1 MASGKDRKFFY
12 GYVIAAACFGIQA
25 VGIGTHIAFG
35 VFFKPLIAEFGWT
48 RAAIS
53 GAQSLALF
61 LAGFLGIFIG
71 RLNDRF
77 GPRRIMAVTG
87 IFFGLGLMLM
97 SGLESIWQLYLF
109 YGIVFGIGLSSID
122 VISLSTAARWFRRR
136 RGAMTGIVKVGTGAG
151 QLVIPMTA
159 SLLIVNYGW
168 SATYLIIGA
177 LGFIFIEAIS
187 QLLRRDPAQM
197 GLLPD
202 GDSEPITVEEGT
214 GEGGFSVREA
224 LHTRQFWMICATNL
238 LILFCLTSIM
248 VHIVPHAQ
256 DIGISATAAAGI
268 LATIGGASMVGRFVT
283 GIAIDQ
289 IGNRRTMI
297 ACVALLIAAFLWLQ
311 TAGELW
317 MLYLFA
323 LIYSFA
329 HGGVFTVFS
338 PIIAE
343 FFGIRAHGILFGISM
358 FIGLTG
364 GAIGPIVA
372 GHIFD
377 ITGEYSLAFWICIL
391 ISSIG
396 LVMLLW
402 LKPVKR

>member
-1 MASGKDRKFFY
+1 
-12 GYVIAAACFGIQA
+12 
-25 VGIGTHIAFG
+25 
-35 VFFKPLIAEFGWT
+35 
-48 RAAIS
+48 
-53 GAQSLALF
+53 
-61 LAGFLGIFIG
+61 
-71 RLNDRF
+71 
-77 GPRRIMAVTG
+77 
-87 IFFGLGLMLM
+87 
-97 SGLESIWQLYLF
+97 
-109 YGIVFGIGLSSID
+109 
-122 VISLSTAARWFRRR
+122 
-136 RGAMTGIVKVGTGAG
+136 MTGIVKVGTGAG
-151 QLVIPMTA
+151 QLVIPMMA
-159 SLLIVNYGW
+159 SLLIANYGW

-177 LGFIFIEAIS
+177 LGFIFIEAIG

-202 GDSEPITVEEGT
+202 GDSEAITVEEGT

-224 LHTRQFWMICATNL
+224 LHTRQFWMICAINL
-238 LILFCLTSIM
+238 LILFCLISVM

-256 DIGISATAAAGI
+256 DIGFSATAAAGI

-283 GIAIDQ
+283 GITIDK

-297 ACVALLIAAFLWLQ
+297 ACVVLLIAAFFWLQ

-323 LIYSFA
+323 LVYSFA
-329 HGGVFTVFS
+329 HGGVFTIFS

-377 ITGEYSLAFWICIL
+377 ITGEYRLAFWICIL

-402 LKPVKR
+402 LKPIKR